1 MAYTKQEWKDGAE
14 GKTPIN
20 AERLN
25 HMESGIADGQN
36 AAAVNWSN
44 LSGKPA
50 TFAPTIGKT
59 ATTAMAGNTSI
70 PAAPTADTLSGATA
84 VGKSVMKAA
93 DAAAAR
99 DAIGAG
105 TSSLALGT
113 TATTAL
119 KGDTA
124 IPTIPATMSASEA
137 EAGTATTQRTI
148 SAKVL
153 HDLIAKMIADAAA

>member
-14 GKTPIN
+14 GETPIN

-36 AAAVNWSN
+36 V
-44 LSGKPA
+44 
-50 TFAPTIGKT
+50 
-59 ATTAMAGNTSI
+59 
-70 PAAPTADTLSGATA
+70 AAPTADTLSGATA
-84 VGKSVMKAA
+84 VGKSVMKAV

-99 DAIGAG
+99 SAIGAG
-105 TSSLALGT
+105 TSNVKIGT
-113 TATTAL
+113 GAGDAL